1 MIHEVQAV
9 QNLMNF
15 HEKTLV
21 QTIEMLLAKHKSSQD
36 VINSVKRQV
45 SQDRYIELQN
55 YIQQM

>member
-1 MIHEVQAV
+1 M